1 MNMVR
6 ETVMIDPIS
15 SEELDINGNIH
26 RYNFGWMVTRT
37 AVSLS
42 ADMSLP
48 GVITEET
55 TTGISGNNKVFHEKV
70 SQEIYPPSLDLPSD
84 VSVMTGMDSS
94 ITVGTYYRFGR
105 KKRLYTKS
113 RVFGTSE
120 IVPMGESPFSVSEQ
134 KEYANAIGPGSPA
147 PSHSGGETSHADGGA
162 QYTVANGV
170 KTMTDIKG

>member
-1 MNMVR
+1 
-6 ETVMIDPIS
+6 MIDPIS

-37 AVSLS
+37 GVSLDS
-42 ADMSLP
+42 GIQLP

-55 TTGISGNNKVFHEKV
+55 TTGISGNNRVFYEKV
-70 SQEIYPPSLDLPSD
+70 SQEILPPSLDLPES
-84 VSVMTGMDSS
+84 VSTTTSMESS

-105 KKRLYTKS
+105 KKRLYTKAS
-113 RVFGTSE
+113 VFGISE
-120 IVPMGESPFSVSEQ
+120 IVPMGESPFSISEQ

-162 QYTVANGV
+162 QYTIANGV